1 MDSQKLYKWEEERK
15 QEEIEVQDN
24 NIILEE
30 EKHQSIEE
38 KDNEPLSALDKQ
50 RNRVKS
56 TMPSGISI
64 LAGKHSL
71 LSSGRYKYFDKKGR
85 EHNASRRTPS
95 SKYMR
100 PIVASLETIDNL
112 LSRPFSFNDEAAI
125 QKSFFDAI
133 KACENYLDNRNPW
146 TAEGIARKQMVR
158 DFYAQLKSESVL
170 LSGRVS
176 ELGSSGNIDKITWK
190 DVLKKTRMAD
200 YTDGQKGVKITIGG
214 AGTSNLYVIEKE
226 GKKKYFKENE
236 KLEKLSF
243 KKLVDKTTKSL
254 KKSDKDYKRRIKC
267 LNLISTYY
275 YSKYDYKTK
284 RIVDSLKDAI
294 SGENALN
301 SIMRDTKGELH
312 DLIKSINEDHNRLE
326 DEINLKKAQFIKL
339 SKESEEY
346 TKLEQSIKD
355 MELQLKDSDK
365 SFLAE
370 ELLRYKKVYTSDSIA
385 SKVAKIETYEDLSK
399 RNVAT
404 SRMAKLL
411 GIEDMI
417 AKSDMATVTIN
428 GKTMTGTIME
438 EVKGT
443 IVEDSKTKAAGEE
456 TSVKY
461 SPEAFKQLM
470 NLQVFDVICGQVDR
484 HTGNYLGELEKKKD
498 GRYIFKNIKGIDN
511 DMSFGL
517 IKYSDI
523 LKNGQYG
530 IKEMK
535 PIELDGTLTIPFLD
549 YDMAMKIKA
558 LKPAE
563 VSYQMADIL
572 SKEEI
577 RALIDRIKGVQNVI
591 NRQLALDEKNKNKNN
606 GYKSRFVKDS
616 GDGKEWESALNKYK
630 KSLVGIKKKEGDNI
644 AEEFVKKTS
653 YLKMN
658 LV

>member
-1 MDSQKLYKWEEERK
+1 
-15 QEEIEVQDN
+15 
-24 NIILEE
+24 
-30 EKHQSIEE
+30 
-38 KDNEPLSALDKQ
+38 
-50 RNRVKS
+50 
-56 TMPSGISI
+56 
-64 LAGKHSL
+64 
-71 LSSGRYKYFDKKGR
+71 
-85 EHNASRRTPS
+85 
-95 SKYMR
+95 
-100 PIVASLETIDNL
+100 
-112 LSRPFSFNDEAAI
+112 
-125 QKSFFDAI
+125 
-133 KACENYLDNRNPW
+133 
-146 TAEGIARKQMVR
+146 MVR

-385 SKVAKIETYEDLSK
+385 SKVAKIETYEDLS
-399 RNVAT
+399 
-404 SRMAKLL
+404 
-411 GIEDMI
+411 
-417 AKSDMATVTIN
+417 
-428 GKTMTGTIME
+428 
-438 EVKGT
+438 
-443 IVEDSKTKAAGEE
+443 
-456 TSVKY
+456 
-461 SPEAFKQLM
+461 
-470 NLQVFDVICGQVDR
+470 
-484 HTGNYLGELEKKKD
+484 
-498 GRYIFKNIKGIDN
+498 
-511 DMSFGL
+511 
-517 IKYSDI
+517 
-523 LKNGQYG
+523 
-530 IKEMK
+530 
-535 PIELDGTLTIPFLD
+535 
-549 YDMAMKIKA
+549 
-558 LKPAE
+558 
-563 VSYQMADIL
+563 
-572 SKEEI
+572 
-577 RALIDRIKGVQNVI
+577 
-591 NRQLALDEKNKNKNN
+591 
-606 GYKSRFVKDS
+606 
-616 GDGKEWESALNKYK
+616 
-630 KSLVGIKKKEGDNI
+630 
-644 AEEFVKKTS
+644 
-653 YLKMN
+653 
-658 LV
+658 

>member
-1 MDSQKLYKWEEERK
+1 
-15 QEEIEVQDN
+15 
-24 NIILEE
+24 
-30 EKHQSIEE
+30 
-38 KDNEPLSALDKQ
+38 
-50 RNRVKS
+50 
-56 TMPSGISI
+56 
-64 LAGKHSL
+64 
-71 LSSGRYKYFDKKGR
+71 
-85 EHNASRRTPS
+85 
-95 SKYMR
+95 
-100 PIVASLETIDNL
+100 
-112 LSRPFSFNDEAAI
+112 
-125 QKSFFDAI
+125 
-133 KACENYLDNRNPW
+133 
-146 TAEGIARKQMVR
+146 
-158 DFYAQLKSESVL
+158 
-170 LSGRVS
+170 
-176 ELGSSGNIDKITWK
+176 
-190 DVLKKTRMAD
+190 
-200 YTDGQKGVKITIGG
+200 
-214 AGTSNLYVIEKE
+214 
-226 GKKKYFKENE
+226 
-236 KLEKLSF
+236 
-243 KKLVDKTTKSL
+243 
-254 KKSDKDYKRRIKC
+254 
-267 LNLISTYY
+267 
-275 YSKYDYKTK
+275 
-284 RIVDSLKDAI
+284 
-294 SGENALN
+294 
-301 SIMRDTKGELH
+301 
-312 DLIKSINEDHNRLE
+312 
-326 DEINLKKAQFIKL
+326 
-339 SKESEEY
+339 
-346 TKLEQSIKD
+346 
-355 MELQLKDSDK
+355 
-365 SFLAE
+365 
-370 ELLRYKKVYTSDSIA
+370 
-385 SKVAKIETYEDLSK
+385 
-399 RNVAT
+399 
-404 SRMAKLL
+404 MAKLL